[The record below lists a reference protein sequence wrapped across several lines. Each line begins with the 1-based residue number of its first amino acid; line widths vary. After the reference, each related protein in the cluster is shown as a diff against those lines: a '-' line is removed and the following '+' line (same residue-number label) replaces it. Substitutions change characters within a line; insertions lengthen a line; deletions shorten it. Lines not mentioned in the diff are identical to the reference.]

1 MPGHGL
7 SSALTGGSPGRY
19 PPKAMDQTTPAA
31 VVTGA
36 GRGIGRAI
44 ALELAR
50 AGHAVGLQS
59 RTADQLYDVRAE
71 IEALGGQARVIPG
84 DVTDPAAAEQLV
96 TRTSEELGPVG
107 VVVANAGQAF
117 SSPLVKNEPDKVR
130 QLFEVNTMS
139 AFHLLQAAARAM
151 TAAKTPGRIIV
162 VASTAAVAGQRY
174 TSAYSASKHA
184 VLGLV
189 RSAALELAGKGI
201 TVNALCPGWVDT
213 EMFDVTLENIAS
225 KTGCSTEEA
234 RGRIEAMIPMRE
246 VLTPD
251 EVAGY
256 VRFLTSS
263 AARHV
268 TGQALVMDGGE
279 TLA

>member
-1 MPGHGL
+1 MKEHKP
-7 SSALTGGSPGRY
+7 S
-19 PPKAMDQTTPAA
+19 A

-36 GRGIGRAI
+36 GRGIGRAL
-44 ALELAR
+44 ALALAK
-50 AGHAVGLQS
+50 AGYGVGLQS

-71 IEALGGQARVIPG
+71 IEALGGRARVIPG
-84 DVTDPAAAEQLV
+84 DVTDPAAAAELV
-96 TRTSEELGPVG
+96 TRTQDELGPLEVA
-107 VVVANAGQAF
+107 VANAGQAF
-117 SSPLVKNEPDKVR
+117 SEPLVKNDPDRVR
-130 QLFEVNTMS
+130 RLFEVNTMS
-139 AFHLLQAAARAM
+139 AFHLVKEAGGAM
-151 TAAKTPGRIIV
+151 VGSKTEGRIVV

-189 RSAALELAGKGI
+189 RSAALELAGKKI

-213 EMFDVTLENIAS
+213 EMFDHTLQNIAD
-225 KTGCSTEEA
+225 KTGCSLEEA
-234 RGRIEAMIPMRE
+234 RGRIESMIPMRE
-246 VLTPD
+246 VVTPG

-256 VRFLTSS
+256 LTFLVSP

-279 TLA
+279 TL

>member
-1 MPGHGL
+1 MSQVAP
-7 SSALTGGSPGRY
+7 SLTLGPSGRY
-19 PPKAMDQTTPAA
+19 PPRMTEATGSA

-50 AGHAVGLQS
+50 AGYGVGLQARS
-59 RTADQLYDVRAE
+59 EGQLLEVKAE
-71 IEALGGQARVIPG
+71 VEALGGRAVVVLG
-84 DVTDPAAAEQLV
+84 DVTEPASAEALLAK
-96 TRTSEELGPVG
+96 TAEALGPVT
-107 VVVANAGQAF
+107 VCVANAGQAF
-117 SSPLVKNEPDKVR
+117 SEPLTKNDPDRVR
-130 QLFEVNTMS
+130 RLFEVNTMS
-139 AFHLLQAAARAM
+139 AFHLVGEAARVMGASG
-151 TAAKTPGRIIV
+151 TRGRIVV

-189 RSAALELAGKGI
+189 RSAALELAGRGI

-213 EMFDVTLENIAS
+213 EMFDQTLQNIAD
-225 KTGCSTEEA
+225 KTGGTLEEA
-234 RGRIEAMIPMRE
+234 RGRIEKMIPMRE
-246 VLTPD
+246 VVTPE

-256 VRFLTSS
+256 VRFLTTD

>member
-1 MPGHGL
+1 MGELKP
-7 SSALTGGSPGRY
+7 S
-19 PPKAMDQTTPAA
+19 A

-36 GRGIGRAI
+36 GRGIGRAV

-50 AGHAVGLQS
+50 AGYPVALQS
-59 RTADQLYDVRAE
+59 RTAEQLYDVRAE
-71 IEALGGQARVIPG
+71 IEALGGKARVIPG
-84 DVTDPAAAEQLV
+84 DVTKAEAAEELV
-96 TRTSEELGPVG
+96 ARASEELGPVR
-107 VVVANAGQAF
+107 VAVANAGQAF
-117 SSPLVKNEPDKVR
+117 SAPLLKNDPDRVR
-130 QLFEVNTMS
+130 GLFEVNTMS
-139 AFHLLQAAARAM
+139 AFHLVSAAARSM
-151 TAAKTPGRIIV
+151 VDVGRGGRIVV
-162 VASTAAVAGQRY
+162 VASTAAMAGQRY

-201 TVNALCPGWVDT
+201 TVNAVCPGWVDT
-213 EMFDVTLENIAS
+213 EMFEQTLKNIAD
-225 KTGCSTEEA
+225 KTACTLEEA

-246 VLTPD
+246 VLTPG

-256 VRFLTSS
+256 VAFLASP

>member
-1 MPGHGL
+1 MTR
-7 SSALTGGSPGRY
+7 S
-19 PPKAMDQTTPAA
+19 A

-36 GRGIGRAI
+36 GRGIGRTV
-44 ALELAR
+44 ALRLAR
-50 AGHAVGLQS
+50 EGYAVGLQS
-59 RTADQLYDVRAE
+59 RTEEQLYDVRAE
-71 IEALGGQARVIPG
+71 IEALGGRARVIPG
-84 DVTDPAAAEQLV
+84 DVTDPAAAEALV
-96 TRTSEELGPVG
+96 TRTQAELGPVA
-107 VVVANAGQAF
+107 VAVANAGQAF
-117 SSPLVKNEPDKVR
+117 SAPLVKNDPDRVR
-130 QLFEVNTMS
+130 KLFEVNTMS
-139 AFHLLQAAARAM
+139 AFHLVAAA
-151 TAAKTPGRIIV
+151 AKQMNADQTKGRIV
-162 VASTAAVAGQRY
+162 VIASTAAVAGQRY

-189 RSAALELAGKGI
+189 RSAAVELAGKGI

-213 EMFDVTLENIAS
+213 EMFDVTLQNIAD
-225 KTGCSTEEA
+225 KTGCTVEEA

-246 VLTPD
+246 VLTPE

-256 VRFLTSS
+256 VAFLVSD